1 MAPYFSRIWINLSAL
16 NACDLIL
23 FLLSLSP
30 FFLGAVGGPEI
41 PPDGWFVVCSAGVI
55 HLTLTTWRVPFWRLG
70 VADLVSVRVSV
81 LVKQDRGAPD
91 NRSTVYNEVIAHV
104 HFGDPLVI
112 SNTLHKFKSV

>member
-1 MAPYFSRIWINLSAL
+1 MSRRRGIIGRRRGESIQA
-16 NACDLIL
+16 
-23 FLLSLSP
+23 
-30 FFLGAVGGPEI
+30 
-41 PPDGWFVVCSAGVI
+41 

-104 HFGDPLVI
+104 HFEDPLVR
-112 SNTLHKFKSV
+112 SNTLHKFKSVYASDVRN